1 MTTPSF
7 TFTLTPDPATPI
19 SSATATAT
27 PKAVTPRPTVKRC
40 LRRPFQRDGKGGF
53 ARVDGDELLEE
64 KLGNLLGL
72 GGLPWDP
79 TRTSRLDELRHMSGT
94 AAFRAFAQVYIA
106 DAMRTHLP
114 ELTLVEVR
122 TEGSG
127 ASQTIFVV
135 ASKVARPDSL
145 LRTELRFAR

>member
-7 TFTLTPDPATPI
+7 TFTLTPDPSAPI
-19 SSATATAT
+19 ASSTSPTT
-27 PKAVTPRPTVKRC
+27 PKAVTPRPTVKRG

-53 ARVDGDELLEE
+53 ARIDGDDLLEE

-72 GGLPWDP
+72 SGLPWDP
-79 TRTSRLDELRHMSGT
+79 ARTSRLDELRHLAGSS
-94 AAFRAFAQVYIA
+94 AFRAFARAYVA
-106 DAMRTHLP
+106 DALRTYLP
-114 ELTLVEVR
+114 ELQLVEVQ

-127 ASQTIFVV
+127 AAQKIVVV

-145 LRTELRFAR
+145 VRTELSFAR